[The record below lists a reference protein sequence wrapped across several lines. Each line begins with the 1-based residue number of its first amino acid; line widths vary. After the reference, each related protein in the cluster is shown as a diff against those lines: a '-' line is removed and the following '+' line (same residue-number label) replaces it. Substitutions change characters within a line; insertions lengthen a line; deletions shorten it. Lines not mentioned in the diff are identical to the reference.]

1 MNSPEIGDISYFEL
15 SELVLMTYSTM
26 MEQLTV
32 FISVMFAYFAVAY
45 LVGKK
50 LSSFQLFAITLVYSA
65 FSLIAIFGIWRLS
78 TRLGE
83 LLIFRDGES
92 SVALMGSVITCTVA
106 WALSIVF
113 MFHSRKQED
122 N

>member
-1 MNSPEIGDISYFEL
+1 MNSPEIDGISYFEL

-32 FISVMFAYFAVAY
+32 FISVLFAYFAVP
-45 LVGKK
+45 
-50 LSSFQLFAITLVYSA
+50 LVYSA
-65 FSLIAIFGIWRLS
+65 FSLIAIFGIWRLL

-83 LLIFRDGES
+83 LLMFRDGETS
-92 SVALMGSVITCTVA
+92 AALMASVITCTVA
-106 WALSIVF
+106 WVLSIVF
-113 MFHSRKQED
+113 MFHSRTQED

>member
-1 MNSPEIGDISYFEL
+1 MNSPELGDISYFEL

-26 MEQLTV
+26 IEQLTV
-32 FISVMFAYFAVAY
+32 FISVLFAYFAVAY

-50 LSSFQLFAITLVYSA
+50 LSGFQLFAVTLVYSA

-78 TRLGE
+78 SRLGE
-83 LLIFRDGES
+83 LLILRDGETS
-92 SVALMGSVITCTVA
+92 AALLASVITCTVA
-106 WALSIVF
+106 WVLSIVF
-113 MFHSRKQED
+113 MFHSRNQED